1 MKIKDDKFLEENL
14 TRINKALFQTLP
26 KKDISKV
33 TEAIHYSVMNGGK
46 RIRPQIILI
55 LSEILK
61 VDISNENVDLIAAA
75 GELIHCYSLIHDDL
89 PSMDDDDMRRGK
101 DSSHVRFGEA
111 NAILAG
117 DALHDLAFELIASDE
132 DMNDAAKINAVNIL
146 AKASGSKG
154 MVLGQYLDIESE
166 KLNSNLNLDEIEKIH
181 SLKTG
186 RLIQASIIMGQLE
199 SSLDI
204 KKQEMLSE
212 FGSKIGL
219 AFQIYDDILDETGDS
234 SVLGKSIKS
243 DIKNQKQTYVKVV
256 GLDQSNYI
264 ANKLAT
270 QSIDILDKM
279 ELGDAINNLKSL
291 AEYMVNRKK

>member
-1 MKIKDDKFLEENL
+1 MPIKFL
-14 TRINKALFQTLP
+14 TRT
-26 KKDISKV
+26 
-33 TEAIHYSVMNGGK
+33 
-46 RIRPQIILI
+46 R
-55 LSEILK
+55 
-61 VDISNENVDLIAAA
+61 
-75 GELIHCYSLIHDDL
+75 ELIHHKLTSVITSSSLIDEAMRYSVLSDSKVIRPGLVMASGLLNNNLTEDSLITLACSVELIHTYSLIHDDL

-117 DALHDLAFELIASDE
+117 DALHDLAFELITSDK
-132 DMNDAAKINAVNIL
+132 DMNDAAKINAVNLL

-166 KLNSNLNLDEIEKIH
+166 KLNSNIKLDEIEKIH

-186 RLIQASIIMGQLE
+186 KLIQASILMGQLK

-204 KKQEMLSE
+204 EKQEMLSE

-264 ANKLAT
+264 ANKLAA

-279 ELGDAINNLKSL
+279 ELGEAINNLKSL

>member
-1 MKIKDDKFLEENL
+1 VPIKFL
-14 TRINKALFQTLP
+14 TRT
-26 KKDISKV
+26 
-33 TEAIHYSVMNGGK
+33 
-46 RIRPQIILI
+46 R
-55 LSEILK
+55 
-61 VDISNENVDLIAAA
+61 
-75 GELIHCYSLIHDDL
+75 ELIHHKLSSVITSSSLIDEAMRYSVLSESKVIRPGLVMASGILNNNLTEDSLVTLACSVELIHTYSLIHDDL

-117 DALHDLAFELIASDE
+117 DALHDLAFELITSDK
-132 DMNDAAKINAVNIL
+132 DMNDAAKINAVNLL

-166 KLNSNLNLDEIEKIH
+166 KLNSNIKLDEIEKIH

-186 RLIQASIIMGQLE
+186 KLIQASILMGQLK

-204 KKQEMLSE
+204 EKQEMLSE

-279 ELGDAINNLKSL
+279 ELGEAINNLKSL

>member
-1 MKIKDDKFLEENL
+1 MPIKFL
-14 TRINKALFQTLP
+14 TRT
-26 KKDISKV
+26 
-33 TEAIHYSVMNGGK
+33 
-46 RIRPQIILI
+46 R
-55 LSEILK
+55 
-61 VDISNENVDLIAAA
+61 
-75 GELIHCYSLIHDDL
+75 ELIHHKLSSVITSSSLIDEAMRYSVLSDSKVIRPGLVMASGILNNNLTEDSLITLACSVELIHTYSLIHDDL

-186 RLIQASIIMGQLE
+186 RLIQASILIGQLE

>member
-1 MKIKDDKFLEENL
+1 MPIKFL
-14 TRINKALFQTLP
+14 TRT
-26 KKDISKV
+26 
-33 TEAIHYSVMNGGK
+33 
-46 RIRPQIILI
+46 R
-55 LSEILK
+55 
-61 VDISNENVDLIAAA
+61 
-75 GELIHCYSLIHDDL
+75 ELIHHKLSSVITSSSLIEEAMRYSVLSDSKVIRPGLVMASGILNNNLTEDSLITLACSVELIHTYSLIHDDL

-166 KLNSNLNLDEIEKIH
+166 KLNSNLKLDEIEKIH

-186 RLIQASIIMGQLE
+186 KLIQASILMGQLE

-264 ANKLAT
+264 SNKLAT

>member
-1 MKIKDDKFLEENL
+1 MPIKFL
-14 TRINKALFQTLP
+14 TRT
-26 KKDISKV
+26 
-33 TEAIHYSVMNGGK
+33 
-46 RIRPQIILI
+46 R
-55 LSEILK
+55 
-61 VDISNENVDLIAAA
+61 
-75 GELIHCYSLIHDDL
+75 ELIHHKLSSVITSSSLIDEAMRYSVLSDSKVIRPGLVMASGILNNNLTEDSLITLACSVELIHTYSLIHDDL

-166 KLNSNLNLDEIEKIH
+166 KLNSNLKLDEIEKIH

-186 RLIQASIIMGQLE
+186 KLIQASILMGQLE